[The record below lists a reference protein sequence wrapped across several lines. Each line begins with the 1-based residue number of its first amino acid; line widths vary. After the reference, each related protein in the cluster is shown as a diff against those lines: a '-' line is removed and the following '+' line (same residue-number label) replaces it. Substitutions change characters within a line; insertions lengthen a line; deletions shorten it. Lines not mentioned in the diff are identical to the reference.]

1 MARNKTTNPKLLL
14 THNII
19 VRVTEDDY
27 QKYNKLQTKGDCASV
42 AEVVRRIL
50 AKEQIICFHKDTTM
64 DVPMETLTGIQKELK
79 AIGNNINQ
87 ITRALHQSKFE
98 SQQIFNMQKAV
109 EQYQQVD
116 LKVSLLLSIIS
127 QLAKKWLQK

>member
-1 MARNKTTNPKLLL
+1 MARNKTTNPERLL

-27 QKYNKLQTKGDCASV
+27 QKYDKLQEKSDCASV

-50 AKEQIICFHKDTTM
+50 AKEQIICFHKDTSM
-64 DVPMETLTGIQKELK
+64 DIPMETLTGIQKELK
-79 AIGNNINQ
+79 AVGNNINQ
-87 ITRALHQSKFE
+87 ITRAFHQSKFE
-98 SQQIFNMQKAV
+98 SQQIFNMQKAA

>member
-1 MARNKTTNPKLLL
+1 MARNKTTKPEQLL

-27 QKYNKLQTKGDCASV
+27 QKYSKLQEKSDCASV

-87 ITRALHQSKFE
+87 IARAYHNSKFE
-98 SQQIFNMQKAV
+98 SQQVFQMQKAAD
-109 EQYQQVD
+109 QYKEVD
-116 LKVSLLLSIIS
+116 VKVSLLLSIIS
-127 QLAKKWLQK
+127 QLAIQWLQK